1 MRTLKR
7 TLVALVGLVLTV
19 LALTACEE
27 DPPASQASEEQSR
40 QASYDA
46 LVTGQPSQRMEYS
59 PTRETIN
66 FWIDTWDEPGKL
78 SYVYLQNADGT
89 MIGYY
94 VMEGLPVNMC
104 AALTPNYEKIEADLG
119 DFNGEMLVPAPS
131 VDGVYYSGG
140 QCMTYYGKDATTGTY
155 LEYTAGLG
163 INVLLFEEPLPRY
176 ADTQPLGPTEVS
188 DVD

>member
-1 MRTLKR
+1 MRTLRNKI
-7 TLVALVGLVLTV
+7 VAVGVIAVAVLIS
-19 LALTACEE
+19 ANSCEE
-27 DPPASQASEEQSR
+27 EASSQQSESESR
-40 QASYDA
+40 SASYNAQVDA
-46 LVTGQPSQRMEYS
+46 QPAERMSYS

-66 FWIDTWDEPGKL
+66 FWISTWDEPGKL

>member
-1 MRTLKR
+1 MRTLRNKI
-7 TLVALVGLVLTV
+7 VAVGVIAVAVLIS
-19 LALTACEE
+19 ANSCEE
-27 DPPASQASEEQSR
+27 EASSQQSESESR
-40 QASYDA
+40 SASYNAQVDA
-46 LVTGQPSQRMEYS
+46 QPAERMSYS

-66 FWIDTWDEPGKL
+66 FWISTWDEPGKL

-104 AALTPNYEKIEADLG
+104 AALTPTYEFENVDAVGGSQDV
-119 DFNGEMLVPAPS
+119 MVPAPG